1 MGVKD
6 TITAI
11 LTRNLISDE
20 YNHNILFLDLF
31 LYYLVLLVD
40 FIAIYLMTQPRRL
53 ELNVTEII
61 F

>member
-20 YNHNILFLDLF
+20 YTHNILFLDLF

-40 FIAIYLMTQPRRL
+40 FIVIS
-53 ELNVTEII
+53 
-61 F
+61 

>member
-40 FIAIYLMTQPRRL
+40 FISHLMTLPRRL